1 MQTENTTKKCKC
13 MEENNPRQ
21 IPIEH
26 GDLSEIARILNVS
39 HAHVS
44 RWYHGKNVHPPK
56 LHDEMLRELLKIHG
70 DRMKIRAEIEKMKKA
85 QGL

>member
-1 MQTENTTKKCKC
+1 

-44 RWYHGKNVHPPK
+44 RWYHGKNVH
-56 LHDEMLRELLKIHG
+56 
-70 DRMKIRAEIEKMKKA
+70 
-85 QGL
+85 